1 MMNLKDVG
9 LAVVVNLES
18 SGPTYITD
26 TGLEFMNPSSEMLF
40 ASRVVILCGM
50 ANHRTPQ
57 LQLQGPVP
65 VSEIQ
70 ETNLEFYFFQIRPD
84 DPHLVNLHIIV
95 VVFFPVEWKA
105 MIRQLEVQLE
115 NKIREFAKK
124 INYDH
129 ITPHSVGEEFKELA
143 KKELNGIREFL
154 LDMLPKTPRGE
165 KSLFNLSFLVT
176 LPEEMEKAGKF
187 LMLHPT
193 GVRKE
198 EFNFGPEVLED
209 MIRYGLVKIKTKN
222 GEEYII
228 PL

>member
-1 MMNLKDVG
+1 MSLNDVG

-26 TGLEFMNPSSEMLF
+26 TGLEFMDPASEMMF

-70 ETNLEFYFFQIRPD
+70 DNNLEFYFFQIRPE
-84 DPHLVNLHIIV
+84 DPELVNLHIII
-95 VVFFPVEWKA
+95 VVFFPIEWKA
-105 MIRQLEVQLE
+105 IMRQLEVQLE
-115 NKIREFAKK
+115 NRIREFARK
-124 INYDH
+124 IDYSH
-129 ITPHSVGEEFKELA
+129 ITPTSVDDHFKVMAETELR
-143 KKELNGIREFL
+143 KIRDFL
-154 LDMLPKTPRGE
+154 IEMLPKVPRGE

-176 LPEEMEKAGKF
+176 LPEEIKKAGKF
-187 LMLHPT
+187 LMLNPT
-193 GVRKE
+193 GVKRE
-198 EFNFGPEVLED
+198 DFNFDDEILKDLV
-209 MIRYGLVKIKTKN
+209 RYGLVKIENRN
-222 GEEYII
+222 GEEMIV

>member
-1 MMNLKDVG
+1 MNLDDVG

-26 TGLEFMNPSSEMLF
+26 TGLEFMDPASETLF

-70 ETNLEFYFFQIRPD
+70 DNNLEFYFFQIRPD
-84 DPHLVNLHIIV
+84 DPELVNLHIII
-95 VVFFPVEWKA
+95 VVFFPIEWKA
-105 MIRQLEVQLE
+105 MMRQLEVQLE
-115 NKIREFAKK
+115 NRIREFAKK
-124 INYDH
+124 IDYSH
-129 ITPHSVGEEFKELA
+129 ITATSIDEHFKSMAENELR
-143 KKELNGIREFL
+143 KIREFL
-154 LDMLPKTPRGE
+154 IEMLPKTPRGE

-176 LPEEMEKAGKF
+176 LPEDLKKAGKF
-187 LMLHPT
+187 LMLNPT
-193 GVRKE
+193 GVKKE
-198 EFNFGPEVLED
+198 DFNFDDTILED
-209 MIRYGLVKIKTKN
+209 MIPYGLVKLETKN
-222 GEEYII
+222 GEELIV